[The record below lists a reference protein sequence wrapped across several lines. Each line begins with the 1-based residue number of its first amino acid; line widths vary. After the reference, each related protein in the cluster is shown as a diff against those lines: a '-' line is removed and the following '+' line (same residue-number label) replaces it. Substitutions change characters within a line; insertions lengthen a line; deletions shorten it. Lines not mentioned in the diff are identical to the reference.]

1 MSGVLDKIKAIC
13 LEYNMISPGDTIV
26 CGLSGGADSVCLL
39 TALLKLSAE
48 MDFSV
53 EAVHVNHC
61 LRGDESD
68 GDEDFCRRLCGELG
82 VPFRAERRDVKSFA
96 EENSLSV
103 EEAARKVRYAVFSS
117 VSGGKKIATAHN
129 ADDNLETMLL
139 NLVRGSG
146 IKGIAGIPP
155 VRGNIIRPLLAV
167 SRREIESYLLEC
179 DQDFVTDS
187 TNLSDDY
194 TRNKLR
200 HNVIPVLKQINGSLT
215 ETAVGTARVLR
226 SENDFI
232 ESETQNVYKSCLG
245 DASLRCISAYPQVI
259 RRRCISRLVCENI
272 PSNGSLISEKKLAEW
287 EKIAVSGGKINI
299 SGDFFLISDGKTVL
313 LKKIPAKKDPEKI
326 CRPLQ
331 IGENRLFDGHVLL
344 CRLVECDN
352 MEKISFVHKNS
363 TINWLDYDK
372 IIGRAV
378 VRNRKNGDRIQ
389 LKGRNFT
396 SSVKK
401 LINEQIPA
409 SLRPFIHFI
418 EDEEGTVYG
427 DEIGIAQRV
436 CPDENT
442 RRLLEITVL
451 REERRS

>member
-1 MSGVLDKIKAIC
+1 MNGVLDKIKAIC
-13 LEYNMISPGDTIV
+13 LEYNMISPGDAVV

-39 TALLKLSAE
+39 LALRKLSAE
-48 MDFSV
+48 MDFTV

-61 LRGDESD
+61 LRGNESD
-68 GDEDFCRRLCGELG
+68 SDEDFCQRLCSGLD
-82 VPFRAERRDVKSFA
+82 VSLRVERCDVKKYA
-96 EENSLSV
+96 ESHSLSV
-103 EEAARKVRYAVFSS
+103 ETAAREMRYAVFSS
-117 VSGGKKIATAHN
+117 VSNGKKIATAHN

-167 SRREIESYLLEC
+167 SRCEIEEYLRDC
-179 DQDFVTDS
+179 GQGFVTDS

-194 TRNKLR
+194 TRNRLR

-232 ESETQNVYKSCLG
+232 ESQTQKAYEVSMTDN
-245 DASLRCISAYPQVI
+245 SLYGISAYPRVI
-259 RRRCISRLVCENI
+259 RRRCIARLVCENI
-272 PSNGSLISEKKLAEW
+272 PSNGSLISEKKMAEW
-287 EKIAVSGGKINI
+287 DKIAVKGGKVNI
-299 SGDFFLISDGKTVL
+299 LGNFFLVSDGKSIS
-313 LKKIPAKKDPEKI
+313 LKKISPEKTQEMI

-331 IGENRLFDGHVLL
+331 LGENRLFDGHVLL
-344 CRLVECDN
+344 CQLVECDN
-352 MEKISFVHKNS
+352 MEKISFVHKKS
-363 TINWLDYDK
+363 TINWLDCDK
-372 IIGRAV
+372 IVGKAV
-378 VRNRKNGDRIQ
+378 VRNRRNGDRIQ
-389 LKGRNFT
+389 LKGRGFT

-401 LINEQIPA
+401 LINERIPT
-409 SLRPFIHFI
+409 SLRPFLHFI
-418 EDEEGTVYG
+418 EDEKGTVYG

-442 RRLLEITVL
+442 RRLLKITVL

>member
-1 MSGVLDKIKAIC
+1 MSGMLDKIKTLC
-13 LEYNMISPGDTIV
+13 LEYNMISSGDSVV

-39 TALLKLSAE
+39 LTLLQLSAE
-48 MDFSV
+48 MDFSL

-61 LRGDESD
+61 LRGEESDRDES
-68 GDEDFCRRLCGELG
+68 FCRRLCDELG
-82 VPFRAERRDVKSFA
+82 VYIHVEHCDVKSYA
-96 EENSLSV
+96 ERHSLSV
-103 EEAARKVRYAVFSS
+103 ETAAREMRYQVFST
-117 VSGGKKIATAHN
+117 VSQGKKIATAHN

-155 VRGNIIRPLLAV
+155 VRGNIVRPLLAV
-167 SRREIESYLLEC
+167 SRCEIEEYLREC
-179 DQDFVTDS
+179 GQPFVTDS

-200 HNVIPVLKQINGSLT
+200 HNVIPVLKQINSSLT

-226 SENDFI
+226 SENDLI
-232 ESETQNVYKSCLG
+232 EAETLNAYEGCLENS
-245 DASLRCISAYPQVI
+245 SLRGISAYPQVI
-259 RRRCISRLVCENI
+259 RRRCIARLVCENV
-272 PSNGSLISEKKLAEW
+272 PSNSSLISEKKLADW
-287 EKIAVSGGKINI
+287 DKIAVNGGKFNI
-299 SGDFFLISDGKTVL
+299 SGEVFLISDGNTVCL
-313 LKKIPAKKDPEKI
+313 EKIPRQKTREEI
-326 CRPLQ
+326 SSPLQ
-331 IGENRLFDGHVLL
+331 LGKNRLFDDHVLL
-344 CRLVECDN
+344 CELVECDN

-363 TINWLDYDK
+363 TINCLDYDK

-378 VRNRKNGDRIQ
+378 VRSRKNGDRIQ
-389 LKGRNFT
+389 LKGRSFT

-401 LINEQIPA
+401 LINERIPT
-409 SLRPFIHFI
+409 SLRPFLHFI
-418 EDEEGTVYG
+418 EDEEGTIYG

-442 RRLLEITVL
+442 RRLLKITVL